1 MINWTG
7 GKEHWTDKQGVRLKL
22 ARAIGHAVVLDNRPG
37 AGSTLGTADAAKA
50 IRDAGSELT
59 LASPTEFAKYL
70 QTESR
75 KWPELAKN
83 SNISIE

>member
-1 MINWTG
+1 MIHWTDG
-7 GKEHWTDKQGVRLKL
+7 EEHWTDKQGVRLKL
-22 ARAIGHAVVLDNRPG
+22 TRAIGQAVVIDNRPG
-37 AGSTLGTADAAKA
+37 PGSTLGAADAAKA
-50 IRDAGSELT
+50 IRDFGSELT

-75 KWPELAKN
+75 KWLELAKN